1 MVGHQGM
8 MKMWKM
14 ITEKEGERRK
24 KRRKLEIAGE
34 MNSKIMTMEVQ
45 GGKMKGKRGDTEIEE
60 EEEMKMIEDNLKNRN
75 MKIEEGEM
83 TDKIEDIIIEGGEMN
98 RLRKKNMSADKTNA
112 TTEINKEI
120 QERTIDNLIMMK
132 PEKERMSM

>member
-45 GGKMKGKRGDTEIEE
+45 GGKMKGKKGDTEIEE

>member
-24 KRRKLEIAGE
+24 NRRKLEITGE
-34 MNSKIMTMEVQ
+34 MNSRMMTMEVQ

-60 EEEMKMIEDNLKNRN
+60 EEEMKMIEDNLKNKN

>member
-24 KRRKLEIAGE
+24 NRRKLEITGE
-34 MNSKIMTMEVQ
+34 MNSRMMTMEVQ

-60 EEEMKMIEDNLKNRN
+60 EEEMKMIEDNLKNKN

-98 RLRKKNMSADKTNA
+98 RLRKKSMSADKTNA

-132 PEKERMSM
+132 AEKERMSM

>member
-24 KRRKLEIAGE
+24 NRRKLEITGE
-34 MNSKIMTMEVQ
+34 MNSRMMTMEVQ

-98 RLRKKNMSADKTNA
+98 RLRKKSMSADKTNA

-132 PEKERMSM
+132 AEKERMSM

>member
-45 GGKMKGKRGDTEIEE
+45 GGKMKGKKGDTEIEE

-98 RLRKKNMSADKTNA
+98 RLRKKSMSADKTNA

-132 PEKERMSM
+132 AEKERMSM

>member
-24 KRRKLEIAGE
+24 NRRKLEITGE
-34 MNSKIMTMEVQ
+34 MNSRMMTMEVQ
-45 GGKMKGKRGDTEIEE
+45 GGKMKGKKGDTEIEE

>member
-24 KRRKLEIAGE
+24 NRRKLEITGE
-34 MNSKIMTMEVQ
+34 MNSRMMTMEVQ
-45 GGKMKGKRGDTEIEE
+45 GGKMKGKKGDTEIEE

-98 RLRKKNMSADKTNA
+98 RLRKKSMSADKTNA

-132 PEKERMSM
+132 AEKERMSM

>member
-45 GGKMKGKRGDTEIEE
+45 GGKMKGKKGDTEIEE
-60 EEEMKMIEDNLKNRN
+60 EEEMKMIEDNLKNKN

>member
-24 KRRKLEIAGE
+24 NRRKLEITGE
-34 MNSKIMTMEVQ
+34 MNSRMMTMEVQ

>member
-24 KRRKLEIAGE
+24 NRRKLEITGE
-34 MNSKIMTMEVQ
+34 MNSRMMTMEVQ

-60 EEEMKMIEDNLKNRN
+60 EEEMKMIEDNLKNKN

-83 TDKIEDIIIEGGEMN
+83 TDKIEDLIIEGGEMN
-98 RLRKKNMSADKTNA
+98 QLRKKSMSADKTNA

-132 PEKERMSM
+132 AEKERMSM

>member
-24 KRRKLEIAGE
+24 NRRKLEITGE
-34 MNSKIMTMEVQ
+34 MNSRMMTMEVQ

-60 EEEMKMIEDNLKNRN
+60 EEEMKMIEDNRKNKN